1 MSTVYINMNE
11 ELLNLLCQHDEIKGR
26 FIYSPLTSDWR
37 EPITQMSFIQDLQK
51 TLHNGDSLDLYAHI
65 PFCQEL
71 CTFCGC
77 NVKITSQKEV
87 ANHFAQNLIQEWKG
101 YSPLLPQ
108 KQIRSLTLGGG
119 TPTFLE
125 PETLNQ
131 LVLAIDPSKELWK
144 QIEIDPRSAKMAHFE
159 VLQNLN
165 FNRINVGIQ
174 DMNNDV
180 MTNVNRFQSHEKIAE
195 IFKWAKEYKIP
206 EVFVDLIF
214 GLPGQTQDSIS
225 ASTTELLNFSPDF
238 INLYPLVQVP
248 WLSDT
253 QKAYGHFQTPETR
266 EKWQLYLTARSL
278 LLEKGYE
285 SLGYGH
291 FIHPKAPSYESL
303 KKGEVSRQLMGIL
316 PFEVAPYLGLGPGSL
331 SWSGHMMKQNE
342 KVTEKYL
349 HLIQNGL
356 STHTKSH
363 LQSKLEV
370 ENTHAFQNLFAQKNL
385 DLKSKWIEDKKLNE
399 LGIELMKVIASEILA
414 EQKEI

>member
-1 MSTVYINMNE
+1 MNE
-11 ELLNLLCQHDEIKGR
+11 ELLNLLCQHDDIKGR
-26 FIYSPLTSDWR
+26 FIYSPLISDWSD
-37 EPITQMSFIQDLQK
+37 PISQMSFIQDLQK
-51 TLHNGDSLDLYAHI
+51 ALHNGDFLDLYAHI
-65 PFCQEL
+65 PFCKEL

-87 ANHFAQNLIQEWKG
+87 ANHFVQNLIQEWKG

-108 KQIRSLTLGGG
+108 NQIRSLTLGGG

-125 PETLNQ
+125 PETLNLLIQ
-131 LVLAIDPSKELWK
+131 EIDPSQKLWK
-144 QIEIDPRSAKMAHFE
+144 QIEIDPRSTTQEHFKI
-159 VLQNLN
+159 LKSHK

-180 MTNVNRFQSHEKIAE
+180 MTNVNRYQSPERIAE
-195 IFKWAKEYKIP
+195 IFNWAKEYEIP

-214 GLPGQTQDSIS
+214 GLPGQTQESLS
-225 ASTTELLNFSPDF
+225 ASTKQLLEFSPDF
-238 INLYPLVQVP
+238 INLYPLVPVP

-253 QKAYGHFQTPETR
+253 QKAYGHFETPKTR

-291 FIHPKAPSYESL
+291 FIHPKAKSYQAI
-303 KKGEVSRQLMGIL
+303 KKGVVSRQLMGIL
-316 PFEVAPYLGLGPGSL
+316 PFKPAPYLGLGPGSL

-349 HLIQNGL
+349 HLVQNGL
-356 STHTKSH
+356 STHSKSH
-363 LQSKLEV
+363 LQSNLEV
-370 ENTHAFQNLFAQKNL
+370 ERTQAFQNLFAKQKLQLN
-385 DLKSKWIEDKKLNE
+385 SKWITDEKISE
-399 LGIELMKVIASEILA
+399 LGIELMKVIANEISA
-414 EQKEI
+414 EQKET